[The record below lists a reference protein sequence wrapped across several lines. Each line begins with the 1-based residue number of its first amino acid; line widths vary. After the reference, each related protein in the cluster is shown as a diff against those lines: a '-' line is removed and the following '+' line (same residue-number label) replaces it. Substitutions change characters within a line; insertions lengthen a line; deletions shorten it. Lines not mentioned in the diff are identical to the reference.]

1 MFNPGGDIE
10 KKLGHGFDPDGVGRK
25 QDLPDLFPYLGSAG
39 FTGKQKRALVLF
51 KIRGQMADLSGLAAP
66 FDSLEGYE
74 KAQFSSTFLLDKLY
88 PK

>member
-1 MFNPGGDIE
+1 LNPVGDVE
-10 KKLGHGFDPDGVGRK
+10 KKLGHGFDPDGVGRE

-39 FTGKQKRALVLF
+39 FTGKQEKALVLL
-51 KIRGQMADLSGLAAP
+51 KIRGQMADLGGLAAS

-74 KAQFSSTFLLDKLY
+74 KAQFSSTFLLERLY